1 MENGQR
7 RLLAK
12 GVSHVLKT
20 VTGASPT
27 SKRTRVQGSICAD
40 GKKKNSPIAA
50 DVVWRVPA
58 MELLESGLS

>member
-20 VTGASPT
+20 VTGDSPT
-27 SKRTRVQGSICAD
+27 SKGTRIQGSICAD
-40 GKKKNSPIAA
+40 GKKGKSPIAA
-50 DVVWRVPA
+50 DVLQRVPA
-58 MELLESGLS
+58 MELLVGCLR